1 MSLDSESAFGIAFID
16 DVFTSKMREVGMQR
30 VSLKFLAKE
39 LGIAEGTVSR
49 ALNDYPDISAA
60 TRERVK
66 DAAARYGYKA
76 NQTARRLATGVAE
89 AVAYLMPANSNALS
103 EPFVSQLLEGLGQ
116 SLAKRGWDLLVVQA
130 ASIEEEAETIAK
142 LSSSGKVSGVV
153 ISRPYK
159 QDSRI
164 ELLRRYKM
172 PFIVHGRSVM
182 HDDYAWYDVD
192 SQSAFMD
199 AVDHLTLL
207 GHQRIGFV
215 GAPTYY
221 HFAQMRY
228 DGYRD
233 GLAHNDIAF
242 DEALVEIAE
251 LSDDAGERAAV
262 SMLRSKRPPTAIL
275 CATDTQAIGAL
286 AAIRSQGLEPGSDVS
301 VIGYDGLAFGKHTN
315 PPLTT
320 MAQPLAHSGRQ
331 IGDMLL
337 AIIDGGNPVDYQ
349 ELRSAKLVRRMSDGP
364 VRPLNKPLHEEE

>member
-1 MSLDSESAFGIAFID
+1 
-16 DVFTSKMREVGMQR
+16 MQR

-49 ALNDYPDISAA
+49 ALNDYPDISEA
-60 TRERVK
+60 TRLRVK
-66 DAAARYGYKA
+66 EAAEHYGYKA

-89 AVAYLMPANSNALS
+89 AVAYLMPANTNALS
-103 EPFVSQLLEGLGQ
+103 EPFVSQLLEGLAQ

-164 ELLRRYKM
+164 DLLRKYKM
-172 PFIVHGRSVM
+172 PFIVHGRSVS

-199 AVDHLTLL
+199 AVDHLVLL
-207 GHQRIGFV
+207 GHQKIGFV

-221 HFAQMRY
+221 HFAQMRL

-233 GLAHNDIAF
+233 GLKHNGLSF
-242 DEALVEIAE
+242 DEDLVEIAE
-251 LSDDAGERAAV
+251 LSDDAGERAGV
-262 SMLRSKRPPTAIL
+262 SLLRSQTPPTAII
-275 CATDTQAIGAL
+275 CATDTQAIGVL
-286 AAIRSQGLEPGSDVS
+286 AAIRSQGLEPGKDVS
-301 VIGYDGLAFGKHTN
+301 VIGYDGLAFGKHTS

-337 AIIDGGNPVDYQ
+337 AIIDGGDPIDYQ

-364 VRPLNKPLHEEE
+364 VRPENKTLHEEE

>member
-1 MSLDSESAFGIAFID
+1 
-16 DVFTSKMREVGMQR
+16 MQK

-39 LGIAEGTVSR
+39 LGLAEGTVSR
-49 ALNDYPDISAA
+49 ALNGYSDISEA
-60 TRERVK
+60 TKDRVIACANK
-66 DAAARYGYKA
+66 HNYKA

-89 AVAYLMPANSNALS
+89 VVAYLMPANTNALS

-116 SLAKRGWDLLVVQA
+116 SLAKRNWDLLVVQA
-130 ASIEEEAETIAK
+130 SSSEDEAETIAK
-142 LSSSGKVSGVV
+142 LSRSGKVSGVV

-164 ELLRRYKM
+164 ELLQKYKV
-172 PFIVHGRSVM
+172 PFIVHGRSVS
-182 HDDYAWYDVD
+182 HSDYAWYDVD
-192 SQSAFMD
+192 SQTAFMD
-199 AVDHLTLL
+199 AVDHLIVL
-207 GHQRIGFV
+207 GHRRIGFI

-221 HFAQMRY
+221 HFAQMRL
-228 DGYRD
+228 DGYRS
-233 GLAHNDIAF
+233 GLISNGVGI
-242 DEALVEIAE
+242 DESLIEVAE

-262 SMLRSKRPPTAIL
+262 NMLKSPMPPSAIL

-286 AAIRSQGLEPGSDVS
+286 SAIRAQGLDAGKDVS

-337 AIIDGGNPVDYQ
+337 AIIDGGKPTDFQ
-349 ELRSAKLVRRMSDGP
+349 ELRSAELVRRMSDGP
-364 VRPLNKPLHEEE
+364 FLGHKN

>member
-1 MSLDSESAFGIAFID
+1 
-16 DVFTSKMREVGMQR
+16 MQK

-39 LGIAEGTVSR
+39 LGLSEGTVSR
-49 ALNDYPDISAA
+49 ALNGYSDISEA
-60 TRERVK
+60 TKDRVIACANK
-66 DAAARYGYKA
+66 HNYKA

-89 AVAYLMPANSNALS
+89 AVAYLMPANTNALS

-116 SLAKRGWDLLVVQA
+116 SLAKRNWDLLVVQA
-130 ASIEEEAETIAK
+130 SSSEDEAETIAK
-142 LSSSGKVSGVV
+142 LSRSGKVSGVV

-164 ELLRRYKM
+164 ELLQKYKV
-172 PFIVHGRSVM
+172 PFIVHGRSVS
-182 HDDYAWYDVD
+182 HSDYAWYDVD
-192 SQSAFMD
+192 SQTAFID
-199 AVDHLTLL
+199 AVDHLIVL
-207 GHQRIGFV
+207 GHQRIGFI

-221 HFAQMRY
+221 HFAQMRL
-228 DGYRD
+228 DGYRS
-233 GLAHNDIAF
+233 GLISNGLDV
-242 DEALVEIAE
+242 DESLIEVAE

-262 SMLRSKRPPTAIL
+262 NMLKSPLPPTAIL

-286 AAIRSQGLEPGSDVS
+286 SAIRAQGLEAGKDVS

-337 AIIDGGNPVDYQ
+337 AIIDGGKPTDFQ
-349 ELRSAKLVRRMSDGP
+349 ELRSAELVRRMSDGP
-364 VRPLNKPLHEEE
+364 FLGHKN

>member
-1 MSLDSESAFGIAFID
+1 
-16 DVFTSKMREVGMQR
+16 MQK

-39 LGIAEGTVSR
+39 LGLAEGTVSR
-49 ALNDYPDISAA
+49 ALNGYSDISEA
-60 TRERVK
+60 TKDRVIACANK
-66 DAAARYGYKA
+66 HNYKA

-89 AVAYLMPANSNALS
+89 AVAYLMPANTNALS

-116 SLAKRGWDLLVVQA
+116 SLAKRNWDLLVVQA
-130 ASIEEEAETIAK
+130 SSSEDESETIAK
-142 LSSSGKVSGVV
+142 LSRSGKVSGVV

-164 ELLRRYKM
+164 ELLQKYKV
-172 PFIVHGRSVM
+172 PFIVHGRSVS
-182 HDDYAWYDVD
+182 HSDYAWYDVD
-192 SQSAFMD
+192 SQTAFMD
-199 AVDHLTLL
+199 AVDHLIVL
-207 GHQRIGFV
+207 GHRRIGFI

-221 HFAQMRY
+221 HFAQMRL
-228 DGYRD
+228 DGYRS
-233 GLAHNDIAF
+233 GLISNGVDV
-242 DEALVEIAE
+242 DESLIEVAE

-262 SMLRSKRPPTAIL
+262 NMLKSPLPPSAIL

-286 AAIRSQGLEPGSDVS
+286 SAIRAQGLEAGKDVS

-337 AIIDGGNPVDYQ
+337 AIIDGGKPTDFQ
-349 ELRSAKLVRRMSDGP
+349 ELRSAELVRRMSDGP
-364 VRPLNKPLHEEE
+364 FLGHKN

>member
-1 MSLDSESAFGIAFID
+1 
-16 DVFTSKMREVGMQR
+16 MQK

-39 LGIAEGTVSR
+39 LGLAEGTVSR
-49 ALNDYPDISAA
+49 ALNGYSDISEA
-60 TRERVK
+60 TKDRVIACANK
-66 DAAARYGYKA
+66 HNYKA

-89 AVAYLMPANSNALS
+89 AVAYLMPANTNALS

-116 SLAKRGWDLLVVQA
+116 SLAKRNWDLLVVQA
-130 ASIEEEAETIAK
+130 SSSEDEAETIAK
-142 LSSSGKVSGVV
+142 LSRSGKVSGVV

-164 ELLRRYKM
+164 ELLQKYKV
-172 PFIVHGRSVM
+172 PFIVHGRSVS
-182 HDDYAWYDVD
+182 HSDYAWYDVD
-192 SQSAFMD
+192 SQTAFID
-199 AVDHLTLL
+199 AVDHLVVL
-207 GHQRIGFV
+207 GHQRIGFI

-221 HFAQMRY
+221 HFAQMRL
-228 DGYRD
+228 DGYRS
-233 GLAHNDIAF
+233 GLISNGLDV
-242 DEALVEIAE
+242 DESLIEVAE

-262 SMLRSKRPPTAIL
+262 NMLKSPLPPTAIL

-286 AAIRSQGLEPGSDVS
+286 SAIRAQGLEAGKDVS

-337 AIIDGGNPVDYQ
+337 AIIDGGKPTDFQ
-349 ELRSAKLVRRMSDGP
+349 ELRSAELVRRMSDGP
-364 VRPLNKPLHEEE
+364 FLGHKN

>member
-1 MSLDSESAFGIAFID
+1 
-16 DVFTSKMREVGMQR
+16 MQK

-39 LGIAEGTVSR
+39 LGLAEGTVSR
-49 ALNDYPDISAA
+49 ALNGYSDISEA
-60 TRERVK
+60 TKDRVIACANK
-66 DAAARYGYKA
+66 HNYKA

-89 AVAYLMPANSNALS
+89 AVAYLMPANTNALS

-116 SLAKRGWDLLVVQA
+116 SLAKRNWDLLVVQA
-130 ASIEEEAETIAK
+130 SSSEDEAETIAK
-142 LSSSGKVSGVV
+142 LSRSGKVSGVV

-164 ELLRRYKM
+164 ELLQKYKV
-172 PFIVHGRSVM
+172 PFIVHGRSVS
-182 HDDYAWYDVD
+182 HSDYAWYDVD
-192 SQSAFMD
+192 SQAAFID
-199 AVDHLTLL
+199 AVNHLIVL
-207 GHQRIGFV
+207 GHQRIGFI

-221 HFAQMRY
+221 HFAQMRL
-228 DGYRD
+228 DGYRS
-233 GLAHNDIAF
+233 GLISNGLDV
-242 DEALVEIAE
+242 DESLIEVAE

-262 SMLRSKRPPTAIL
+262 NMLKSPLPPTAIL

-286 AAIRSQGLEPGSDVS
+286 SAIRAQGLEAGKDVS

-337 AIIDGGNPVDYQ
+337 AIIDGGKPTDFQ
-349 ELRSAKLVRRMSDGP
+349 ELRSAELVRRMSDGP
-364 VRPLNKPLHEEE
+364 FLGHKN

>member
-1 MSLDSESAFGIAFID
+1 
-16 DVFTSKMREVGMQR
+16 MQK

-39 LGIAEGTVSR
+39 LGLAEGTVSR
-49 ALNDYPDISAA
+49 ALNGYSDISEA
-60 TRERVK
+60 TKDRVIACANK
-66 DAAARYGYKA
+66 HNYKA

-89 AVAYLMPANSNALS
+89 AVAYLMPANTNALS

-116 SLAKRGWDLLVVQA
+116 SLAKRNWDLLVVQA
-130 ASIEEEAETIAK
+130 SSSEDEAETIAK
-142 LSSSGKVSGVV
+142 LSRSGKVSGVV

-164 ELLRRYKM
+164 ELLQKYKV
-172 PFIVHGRSVM
+172 PFIVHGRSVS
-182 HDDYAWYDVD
+182 HSDYAWYDVD
-192 SQSAFMD
+192 SQTAFMD
-199 AVDHLTLL
+199 AVDHLIVL
-207 GHQRIGFV
+207 GHRRIGFI

-221 HFAQMRY
+221 HFAQMRL
-228 DGYRD
+228 DGYRS
-233 GLAHNDIAF
+233 GLISNGVEV
-242 DEALVEIAE
+242 DESLIEVAE

-262 SMLRSKRPPTAIL
+262 NMLKSPLPPSAIL

-286 AAIRSQGLEPGSDVS
+286 SAIRAQGLEAGKDVS

-337 AIIDGGNPVDYQ
+337 AIIDGGKPTDFQ
-349 ELRSAKLVRRMSDGP
+349 ELRSAELVRRMSDGP
-364 VRPLNKPLHEEE
+364 FLGHKN

>member
-1 MSLDSESAFGIAFID
+1 
-16 DVFTSKMREVGMQR
+16 MQK

-39 LGIAEGTVSR
+39 LGLAEGTVSR
-49 ALNDYPDISAA
+49 ALNGYSDISEA
-60 TRERVK
+60 TKDRVIACANK
-66 DAAARYGYKA
+66 HNYKA

-89 AVAYLMPANSNALS
+89 AVAYLMPANTNALS

-116 SLAKRGWDLLVVQA
+116 SLAKRNWDLLVVQA
-130 ASIEEEAETIAK
+130 SSSEDEAETIAK
-142 LSSSGKVSGVV
+142 LSRSGKVSGVV

-164 ELLRRYKM
+164 ELLQKYKV
-172 PFIVHGRSVM
+172 PFIVHGRSVS
-182 HDDYAWYDVD
+182 HSDYAWYDVD
-192 SQSAFMD
+192 SQTAFMD
-199 AVDHLTLL
+199 AVDHLIVL
-207 GHQRIGFV
+207 GHRRIGFI

-221 HFAQMRY
+221 HFAQMRL
-228 DGYRD
+228 DGYRS
-233 GLAHNDIAF
+233 GLISNGVDV
-242 DEALVEIAE
+242 DESLIEVAE

-262 SMLRSKRPPTAIL
+262 NMLKSPLPPTAIL

-286 AAIRSQGLEPGSDVS
+286 SAIRAQGLEAGKDVS

-337 AIIDGGNPVDYQ
+337 AIIDGGKPTDFQ
-349 ELRSAKLVRRMSDGP
+349 ELRSAELVRRMSDGP
-364 VRPLNKPLHEEE
+364 FLGHKN

>member
-1 MSLDSESAFGIAFID
+1 
-16 DVFTSKMREVGMQR
+16 MQK

-39 LGIAEGTVSR
+39 LGLAEGTVSR
-49 ALNDYPDISAA
+49 ALNGYSDISEA
-60 TRERVK
+60 TKDRVIACANK
-66 DAAARYGYKA
+66 HNYKA

-89 AVAYLMPANSNALS
+89 AVAYLMPANTNALS

-116 SLAKRGWDLLVVQA
+116 SLAKRNWDLLVVQA
-130 ASIEEEAETIAK
+130 SSSEDEAETIAK
-142 LSSSGKVSGVV
+142 LSRSGKVSGVV

-164 ELLRRYKM
+164 ELLQKYKV
-172 PFIVHGRSVM
+172 PFIVHGRSVS
-182 HDDYAWYDVD
+182 HSDYAWYDVD
-192 SQSAFMD
+192 SQTAFMD
-199 AVDHLTLL
+199 AVDHLIVL
-207 GHQRIGFV
+207 GHRRIGFI

-221 HFAQMRY
+221 HFAQMRL
-228 DGYRD
+228 DGYRS
-233 GLAHNDIAF
+233 GLISNGVDV
-242 DEALVEIAE
+242 DESLIEVAE

-262 SMLRSKRPPTAIL
+262 NMLKSPLPPSAIL

-286 AAIRSQGLEPGSDVS
+286 SAIRAQGLEAGKDVS

-337 AIIDGGNPVDYQ
+337 AIIDGGKPTDFQ
-349 ELRSAKLVRRMSDGP
+349 ELRSAELVRRMSDGP
-364 VRPLNKPLHEEE
+364 FLGHKN

>member
-1 MSLDSESAFGIAFID
+1 
-16 DVFTSKMREVGMQR
+16 MQK

-39 LGIAEGTVSR
+39 LGLAEGTVSR
-49 ALNDYPDISAA
+49 ALNGYSDISEA
-60 TRERVK
+60 TKDRVISCANK
-66 DAAARYGYKA
+66 YNYKA

-89 AVAYLMPANSNALS
+89 AVAYLMPANTNALS

-116 SLAKRGWDLLVVQA
+116 SLAKRNWDLLVVQA
-130 ASIEEEAETIAK
+130 SSSEDEAETIAK
-142 LSSSGKVSGVV
+142 LSRSGKVSGVV

-164 ELLRRYKM
+164 ELLQKYKV
-172 PFIVHGRSVM
+172 PFIVHGRSVS
-182 HDDYAWYDVD
+182 HSDYAWYDVD
-192 SQSAFMD
+192 SQTAFID
-199 AVDHLTLL
+199 AVDHLIVL
-207 GHQRIGFV
+207 GHQRIGFI

-221 HFAQMRY
+221 HFAQMRL
-228 DGYRD
+228 DGYRS
-233 GLAHNDIAF
+233 GLISNGLDV
-242 DEALVEIAE
+242 DESLIEVAE

-262 SMLRSKRPPTAIL
+262 NMLKSPLPPSAIL

-286 AAIRSQGLEPGSDVS
+286 SAIRAQGLEAGKDVS

-337 AIIDGGNPVDYQ
+337 AIIDGGKPTDFQ
-349 ELRSAKLVRRMSDGP
+349 ELRSAELVRRMSDGP
-364 VRPLNKPLHEEE
+364 FLGHKN

>member
-1 MSLDSESAFGIAFID
+1 
-16 DVFTSKMREVGMQR
+16 MQK

-39 LGIAEGTVSR
+39 LGLAEGTVSR
-49 ALNDYPDISAA
+49 ALNGYSDISES
-60 TRERVK
+60 TKDRVIACANK
-66 DAAARYGYKA
+66 YNYKA

-89 AVAYLMPANSNALS
+89 AVAYLMPVNTNALS

-116 SLAKRGWDLLVVQA
+116 SLAKRNWDLLVVQA
-130 ASIEEEAETIAK
+130 SSSEDEAETIAK
-142 LSSSGKVSGVV
+142 LSRSGKVSGVV

-164 ELLRRYKM
+164 ELLQKYKV
-172 PFIVHGRSVM
+172 PFIVHGRSVS
-182 HDDYAWYDVD
+182 HSDYAWYDVD
-192 SQSAFMD
+192 SQTAFMD
-199 AVDHLTLL
+199 AVDHLIVL
-207 GHQRIGFV
+207 GHRRIGFI

-221 HFAQMRY
+221 HFAQMRL
-228 DGYRD
+228 DGYRS
-233 GLAHNDIAF
+233 GLISNGLDV
-242 DEALVEIAE
+242 DESLIEVAE

-262 SMLRSKRPPTAIL
+262 NMLKSPMPPSAIL

-286 AAIRSQGLEPGSDVS
+286 SAIRAQGLEAGKDVS

-337 AIIDGGNPVDYQ
+337 AIIDGGKPTDFQ
-349 ELRSAKLVRRMSDGP
+349 ELRSAELVRRMSDGP
-364 VRPLNKPLHEEE
+364 FLGHKN

>member
-1 MSLDSESAFGIAFID
+1 
-16 DVFTSKMREVGMQR
+16 MQK

-39 LGIAEGTVSR
+39 LGLAEGTVSR
-49 ALNDYPDISAA
+49 ALNGYSDISEA
-60 TRERVK
+60 TKDRVIACANK
-66 DAAARYGYKA
+66 HNYKA

-89 AVAYLMPANSNALS
+89 AVAYLMPANTNALS

-116 SLAKRGWDLLVVQA
+116 SLAKRNWDLLVVQA
-130 ASIEEEAETIAK
+130 SSSEDEAETIAK
-142 LSSSGKVSGVV
+142 LSRSGKVSGVV

-164 ELLRRYKM
+164 ELLQKYKV
-172 PFIVHGRSVM
+172 PFIVHGRSVS
-182 HDDYAWYDVD
+182 HSDYAWYDVD
-192 SQSAFMD
+192 SQTAFMD
-199 AVDHLTLL
+199 AVDHLIVL
-207 GHQRIGFV
+207 GHRRIGFI

-221 HFAQMRY
+221 HFAQMRL
-228 DGYRD
+228 DGYRS
-233 GLAHNDIAF
+233 GLISNGVGV
-242 DEALVEIAE
+242 DESLIEVAE

-262 SMLRSKRPPTAIL
+262 NMLKSPLPPSAIL

-286 AAIRSQGLEPGSDVS
+286 SAIRAQGLEAGKDVS

-337 AIIDGGNPVDYQ
+337 AIIDGGKPTDFQ
-349 ELRSAKLVRRMSDGP
+349 ELRSAELVRRMSDGP
-364 VRPLNKPLHEEE
+364 FLGHKN

>member
-1 MSLDSESAFGIAFID
+1 
-16 DVFTSKMREVGMQR
+16 MQK

-39 LGIAEGTVSR
+39 LGLAEGTVSR
-49 ALNDYPDISAA
+49 ALNGYSDISEA
-60 TRERVK
+60 TKNRVIACANK
-66 DAAARYGYKA
+66 HNYKA

-89 AVAYLMPANSNALS
+89 AVAYLMPANTNALS

-116 SLAKRGWDLLVVQA
+116 SLAKRNWDLLVVQA
-130 ASIEEEAETIAK
+130 SSSEDEAETIAK
-142 LSSSGKVSGVV
+142 LSRSGKVSGVV

-164 ELLRRYKM
+164 ELLQKYKV
-172 PFIVHGRSVM
+172 PFIVHGRSVS
-182 HDDYAWYDVD
+182 HSDYAWYDVD
-192 SQSAFMD
+192 SQTAFMD
-199 AVDHLTLL
+199 AVDHLVVL
-207 GHQRIGFV
+207 GHQRIGFI

-221 HFAQMRY
+221 HFAQMRL
-228 DGYRD
+228 DGYRS
-233 GLAHNDIAF
+233 GLISNGLDV
-242 DEALVEIAE
+242 DESLIEVAE

-262 SMLRSKRPPTAIL
+262 NMLKSPLPPSAIL

-286 AAIRSQGLEPGSDVS
+286 SAIRAQGLEAGKDVS

-337 AIIDGGNPVDYQ
+337 AIIDGGKPTDFQ
-349 ELRSAKLVRRMSDGP
+349 ELRSAELVRRMSDGP
-364 VRPLNKPLHEEE
+364 FLGHKN

>member
-1 MSLDSESAFGIAFID
+1 
-16 DVFTSKMREVGMQR
+16 MQK

-39 LGIAEGTVSR
+39 LGLAEGTVSR
-49 ALNDYPDISAA
+49 ALNGYSDISEA
-60 TRERVK
+60 TKDRVIACANK
-66 DAAARYGYKA
+66 HNYKA

-89 AVAYLMPANSNALS
+89 AVAYLMPANTNALS

-116 SLAKRGWDLLVVQA
+116 SLAKRNWDLLVVQA
-130 ASIEEEAETIAK
+130 SSSEDEAETIAK
-142 LSSSGKVSGVV
+142 LSRSGKVSGVV

-164 ELLRRYKM
+164 ELLQKYKV
-172 PFIVHGRSVM
+172 PFIVHGRSVS
-182 HDDYAWYDVD
+182 HSDYAWYDVD
-192 SQSAFMD
+192 SQTAFID
-199 AVDHLTLL
+199 AVDHLIVL
-207 GHQRIGFV
+207 GHQRIGFI

-221 HFAQMRY
+221 HFAQMRL
-228 DGYRD
+228 DGYRS
-233 GLAHNDIAF
+233 GLISNGLDV
-242 DEALVEIAE
+242 DESLIEVAE

-262 SMLRSKRPPTAIL
+262 NMLKSPLPPTAIL

-286 AAIRSQGLEPGSDVS
+286 SAIRAQGLEAGKDVS

-337 AIIDGGNPVDYQ
+337 AIIDGGKPTDFQ
-349 ELRSAKLVRRMSDGP
+349 ELRSAELVRRMSDGP
-364 VRPLNKPLHEEE
+364 FLGHKN